1 VARVALGVIF
11 GAAGLVILWIEAF
24 GVIGY
29 EGTARRRSIHLD
41 GHDDRL
47 IVVSENSCH
56 AVENLPQPTN
66 ALALDRPRA
75 DSFQP
80 PHFIG

>member
-29 EGTARRRSIHLD
+29 EGNARGRSIHLD

-47 IVVSENSCH
+47 IVASENSCH
-56 AVENLPQPTN
+56 AVENLPQPTID
-66 ALALDRPRA
+66 LTLDRPRA
-75 DSFQP
+75 DSF
-80 PHFIG
+80 